1 MNNRLLIGTI
11 VAVLVA
17 CIGIGV
23 LIFRT
28 GEAVQSQGSAYAYSN
43 EENER
48 VVNVIGNGKTNVK
61 PDVAYVNIGVATQN
75 ANAKQAQTENAK
87 IMESVIKKVK
97 ALGVKEED
105 IQTIRYNMDA
115 QYDYPPDRKPVLTG
129 YQVTNIVQV
138 RIQDIQKTGDILD
151 EAAKAGANQAF
162 EIRFALKDMDTVYKK
177 ALENAIADAK
187 SKADSI
193 AKASN
198 IQLMGPISI
207 SESGAEHYFSNG
219 NRYSRDAA
227 LKVEM
232 GDESTPIS
240 IGELEV
246 RASVTI
252 SYGIK

>member
-1 MNNRLLIGTI
+1 MNNRLLLGTI

-23 LIFRT
+23 LIFRP
-28 GEAVQSQGSAYAYSN
+28 GGAVQSQGSAYAYSK
-43 EENER
+43 EEKER

-61 PDVAYVNIGVATQN
+61 PDIAYVNVGVATQN

-87 IMESVIKKVK
+87 IMESVIKKIK

-105 IQTIRYNMDA
+105 IQTIQYNMDA

-138 RIQDIQKTGDILD
+138 RIQDIQKTGDIID
-151 EAAKAGANQAF
+151 EVAKAGANQAF
-162 EIRFALKDMDTVYKK
+162 EIRFSLKDMDTAYKK
-177 ALENAIADAK
+177 ALERAIADAK
-187 SKADSI
+187 SKADSV

-198 IQLMGPISI
+198 IQLTGPISI
-207 SESGAEHYFSNG
+207 SESGAEHYIYNG
-219 NRYSRDAA
+219 NRYSQEAA
-227 LKVEM
+227 LKVDM
-232 GDESTPIS
+232 QNVSTPIS

-246 RASVTI
+246 SASVTV

>member
-11 VAVLVA
+11 AIVLIA
-17 CIGIGV
+17 CIGIGA
-23 LIFRT
+23 LIFHN
-28 GEAVQSQGSAYAYSN
+28 GEAVRSQGSAYAYGN
-43 EENER
+43 EEKER

-61 PDVAYVNIGVATQN
+61 PDVAYINIGVATQN
-75 ANAKQAQTENAK
+75 ANAKQAQAENAK
-87 IMESVIKKVK
+87 IMDSVVKKIK
-97 ALGVKEED
+97 ALGIKEED

-138 RIQDIQKTGDILD
+138 RIQDIQKTGDVLD

-177 ALENAIADAK
+177 ALEKAVADAK

-198 IQLMGPISI
+198 IQLMGPVSI
-207 SESGAEHYFSNG
+207 SESGTAHYLING

-227 LKVEM
+227 LKVDMEY
-232 GDESTPIS
+232 GSTPIS

-246 RASVTI
+246 SASVTV
-252 SYGIK
+252 SYAIK